1 MENLSLKEISKAI
14 KQAGFRSKAEFARKM
29 GLNVVTVNSWGD

>member
-14 KQAGFRSKAEFARKM
+14 KQAGFRSKAEFCQKN
-29 GLNVVTVNSWGD
+29 GLKCCNCEFLGD